1 MPHALIIE
9 DDPNSLRG
17 LARIAQADGF
27 TVDQVESLAGA
38 RAILAQTVPDIVLVD
53 VNLPDG
59 SGLDLLPELP
69 QLAPG
74 RCVPIVVMTGNATVE
89 SAIASL
95 RLGVW
100 DYLVKPVEVAHL
112 RRLLTRVPRSRDLHL
127 EVESL
132 RATLRGM
139 GRFGDMIG
147 RSPSMQRVYDL
158 IEKVA
163 PTEANVMIS
172 GESGTG
178 KEVAARSLHRYSR
191 RSKGPFI
198 ALNCGA
204 IAPNLIESALFG
216 HERGAFTGAQT
227 AQVGVFEQ
235 ASGGTLFLDEI
246 TEMPLDQQ
254 VKLLRILEARTFSRL
269 GSKQVLNADFRLISA
284 TNRDPEAALA
294 AHLLRLDLYHR
305 INTFPLVLPPLR
317 VRGDDI
323 ILLATRFVEELNQ
336 ADGQH
341 KHLSQTCYPTLL
353 QHAWPG
359 NVRELRN
366 QLQRSFI
373 MADQVINQ
381 IDLEPAPP
389 AEGVPNQLERGPAAG
404 QPVVAIEVGSDLAQA
419 ERRLIEAALKRV
431 AGVRSKAAQMLGI
444 SPKTLYNKLKQYESN
459 P

>member
-17 LARIAQADGF
+17 LTRIAQADGF
-27 TVDQVESLAGA
+27 TVDAVGTLAAA
-38 RAILAQTVPDIVLVD
+38 RAILVNTVPDIVLVD

-59 SGLDLLPELP
+59 IGLELLSELP

-74 RCVPIVVMTGNATVE
+74 RTVPIVVMTGNATVE

-100 DYLVKPVEVAHL
+100 DYLLKPVDVVHL
-112 RRLLTRVPRSRDLHL
+112 RSLLARVPRSGDLHV
-127 EVESL
+127 EVENL

-139 GRFGDMIG
+139 GRFGDMVG
-147 RSPSMQRVYDL
+147 RSPVMHRVYDL
-158 IEKVA
+158 IAKVA
-163 PTEANVMIS
+163 PTEANVMIA

-178 KEVAARSLHRYSR
+178 KEVAAHTLHQLSR
-191 RSKGPFI
+191 RSKGPFV

-216 HERGAFTGAQT
+216 HERGAFTGAET
-227 AQVGVFEQ
+227 AHVGVFEQ
-235 ASGGTLFLDEI
+235 AGGGTLFLDEI

-284 TNRDPEAALA
+284 TNRDPEAAVA
-294 AHLLRLDLYHR
+294 AYTLRLDLYHR
-305 INTFPLVLPPLR
+305 INTFPLTLPPLR
-317 VRGDDI
+317 VRGEDI

-336 ADGQH
+336 AEGQN
-341 KHLSQTCYPTLL
+341 KHLSQACYPALL
-353 QHAWPG
+353 HYAWPG

-366 QLQRSFI
+366 QLQRAFI

-381 IDLEPAPP
+381 IDLDLP
-389 AEGVPNQLERGPAAG
+389 AE
-404 QPVVAIEVGSDLAQA
+404 PVSAEIGAVHEESLVAIAAGSDLAVA
-419 ERRLIEAALKRV
+419 ERRLIEAAVQRA
-431 AGVRSKAAQMLGI
+431 AGVRSRAAQMLGI
-444 SPKTLYNKLKQYESN
+444 SPKTLYNKLKLYESN

>member
-17 LARIAQADGF
+17 LTRIAQADGF
-27 TVDQVESLAGA
+27 TVDAVGSLAAA
-38 RAILAQTVPDIVLVD
+38 RAILVNTVPDIVLVD

-59 SGLDLLPELP
+59 IGLELLSELP

-74 RCVPIVVMTGNATVE
+74 RTVPIVVMTGNATVE

-100 DYLVKPVEVAHL
+100 DYLLKPVDVVHL
-112 RRLLTRVPRSRDLHL
+112 RSLLARVPRSSDLHV
-127 EVESL
+127 EVENL

-139 GRFGDMIG
+139 GRFGDMVG
-147 RSPSMQRVYDL
+147 RSPIMHRVYDL
-158 IEKVA
+158 IAKVA
-163 PTEANVMIS
+163 PTEANVMFA

-178 KEVAARSLHRYSR
+178 KEVAAHTLHQLSR
-191 RSKGPFI
+191 RSKGPFV

-216 HERGAFTGAQT
+216 HERGAFTGAET
-227 AQVGVFEQ
+227 AHVGVFEQ
-235 ASGGTLFLDEI
+235 AGGGTLFLDEI

-284 TNRDPEAALA
+284 TNRDPEAAVA
-294 AHLLRLDLYHR
+294 AYTLRLDLYHR
-305 INTFPLVLPPLR
+305 INTFPLTLPPLR
-317 VRGDDI
+317 VRGEDI
-323 ILLATRFVEELNQ
+323 ILLATRFIEELNQ
-336 ADGQH
+336 AEGQN
-341 KHLSQTCYPTLL
+341 KHLSQSCYPALL
-353 QHAWPG
+353 RYAWPG

-373 MADQVINQ
+373 MADQVINPS
-381 IDLEPAPP
+381 DLDLPADVVSTEIG
-389 AEGVPNQLERGPAAG
+389 ATHEE
-404 QPVVAIEVGSDLAQA
+404 PVVAIAAGSDLALA
-419 ERRLIEAALKRV
+419 ERRLIEAAVRR
-431 AGVRSKAAQMLGI
+431 AEGVRSRAAQMLGI
-444 SPKTLYNKLKQYESN
+444 SPKTLYNKLKLYESN